1 MKSIK
6 TFAAVI
12 ALTASFGSFAAQSVS
27 ATASTMDGA
36 EAKIAAQAQAAGASS
51 YTITEAF
58 TGNRVHMT
66 AELNKKNR
74 HHRRKSACGRFFCFC
89 AFTIRKT
96 LRPTPP
102 LLLKKMWC
110 LSRFSSLLLA
120 TKLTRWQAK

>member
-27 ATASTMDGA
+27 ATSSTMDGA

-51 YTITEAF
+51 YKITEAF

-66 AELNKKNR
+66 AELNK
-74 HHRRKSACGRFFCFC
+74 
-89 AFTIRKT
+89 
-96 LRPTPP
+96 
-102 LLLKKMWC
+102 
-110 LSRFSSLLLA
+110 
-120 TKLTRWQAK
+120 

>member
-58 TGNRVHMT
+58 PVNRGHMT
-66 AELNKKNR
+66 AELNK
-74 HHRRKSACGRFFCFC
+74 
-89 AFTIRKT
+89 
-96 LRPTPP
+96 
-102 LLLKKMWC
+102 
-110 LSRFSSLLLA
+110 
-120 TKLTRWQAK
+120 